1 MNAALKAYQ
10 QRDRERLLASRT
22 YPSTPAEL
30 IEFYRKRAPKSEATI
45 NLDPGALAHG
55 NEAIAMERLSERAEQ
70 MARAADRNEIGARY
84 TWIELKDAAEEYL
97 AKCG

>member
-1 MNAALKAYQ
+1 MNTHRKAYE

-22 YPSTPAEL
+22 YDAPAEL

-55 NEAIAMERLSERAEQ
+55 NDSTAMERLSERAEQ
-70 MARAADRNEIGARY
+70 MARAADRNKIGAGY
-84 TWIELKDAAEEYL
+84 TWIELKDAAEDFL
-97 AKCG
+97 SR

>member
-1 MNAALKAYQ
+1 MNSRIKAYE

-22 YPSTPAEL
+22 YGDTPAEL

-55 NEAIAMERLSERAEQ
+55 NDSTAMERLSERAEQ
-70 MARAADRNEIGARY
+70 MARAADRNKIGAGY

-97 AKCG
+97 SR